1 MAICSYVNMNL
12 KRHFHRTVLDKM
24 DFRDSIKLIVIY
36 HEHLS
41 LPRIFICSGN
51 IPVVKFRF
59 FLYRLYTAATLS
71 CIYPLYQYFVIRS
84 WIGEI
89 QLSNRDPEKS
99 LLNSAVCQLIPL
111 STV

>member
-1 MAICSYVNMNL
+1 MAICSYEFKKTFL
-12 KRHFHRTVLDKM
+12 QDSLG
-24 DFRDSIKLIVIY
+24 DSIKLIVIY

-51 IPVVKFRF
+51 IVKFRF

-99 LLNSAVCQLIPL
+99 LLNSAVCQLIPYIYL
-111 STV
+111 SKV